1 MCEKEK
7 ERERERLR
15 EQGMEIARD
24 TKVLRKSELYIYRHR
39 YFRKNINSHR
49 TEVKKRRKEREIKRE
64 KEGERERNEEWVK
77 RIREKQKETER
88 EIA

>member
-1 MCEKEK
+1 MSYIFTDIDISGKTSIVIEQ
-7 ERERERLR
+7 RLR
-15 EQGMEIARD
+15 KEG
-24 TKVLRKSELYIYRHR
+24 
-39 YFRKNINSHR
+39 
-49 TEVKKRRKEREIKRE
+49 KREREIKRE

>member
-1 MCEKEK
+1 MSYIFTDIDISGKTSIVIEQ
-7 ERERERLR
+7 RLR
-15 EQGMEIARD
+15 
-24 TKVLRKSELYIYRHR
+24 
-39 YFRKNINSHR
+39 
-49 TEVKKRRKEREIKRE
+49 KEGKRE

>member
-7 ERERERLR
+7 ERERERERLR

-49 TEVKKRRKEREIKRE
+49 TEVKKRRKERE
-64 KEGERERNEEWVK
+64 RNEEWVK
-77 RIREKQKETER
+77 RIREKHKETER
-88 EIA
+88 EIAWKRKN